1 MPKSKGKKKA
11 HKASGA
17 VGEHTDPFTLL
28 NIDCLNII
36 LAQLT
41 PSDIIRCQM
50 VNKLWRDHLS
60 SWISVFGIRCHWP
73 HLVHEI
79 APLDPELKEKRYK
92 YLAERDDNLKKG
104 KASSCRTY
112 QITTATTTFF
122 KVEGDYVV
130 WLENGAV
137 YYQFL
142 QYRED
147 SSCHPR
153 KQLQLPLGLETDDG
167 EIKFM
172 GLNWEGYLVLS
183 TGSKHDFLNSK
194 LQLRIFAVDLKTGM
208 EMWHWEKCEDTH
220 YIPLLVGKSRIYY
233 LVNNSETHKL
243 AAWDLRTSDVL
254 YETPVTLNID
264 WYRDSCELIRHD
276 GTDILV
282 CLEEDHPND
291 ELDDYLP
298 PPQFVVTLIDGAS
311 GRIIQRFE
319 VEWMF
324 DLRLSALV
332 DGTFAVM
339 GLLSHA
345 TRIVIDVYSSL
356 SNGLFAKIRTD
367 YVKRAPLRRFVTFAL
382 DPCSLCYLD
391 LNGPRGTPL
400 SMIFQECASDDT
412 STLLADR
419 YFRVESQRRITLPR
433 LSRDRKLVTTTMER
447 RRFPQIS
454 PCRWAPIVRFV
465 GEGRIMAVS
474 GCYSRRIGLIF
485 DFNPRRA

>member
-11 HKASGA
+11 QKASDA
-17 VGEHTDPFTLL
+17 VGKHADPFTSL

-41 PSDIIRCQM
+41 PSDIIRCQT

-79 APLDPELKEKRYK
+79 APLDPKLIAKRYK
-92 YLAERDDNLKKG
+92 HLAERDDNLVKG

-147 SSCHPR
+147 SSCHPK

-172 GLNWEGYLVLS
+172 GLNREGYLVLS

-194 LQLRIFAVDLKTGM
+194 LIFAVDLKTGM
-208 EMWHWEKCEDTH
+208 EMWHWEKCENTR
-220 YIPLLVGKSRIYY
+220 YIPLLVGKNRIYY
-233 LVNNSETHKL
+233 LVNDSETHKL

-282 CLEEDHPND
+282 CLQEDDPND

-332 DGTFAVM
+332 DGTFA
-339 GLLSHA
+339 
-345 TRIVIDVYSSL
+345 
-356 SNGLFAKIRTD
+356 IRTD
-367 YVKRAPLRRFVTFAL
+367 YVKH
-382 DPCSLCYLD
+382 

-400 SMIFQECASDDT
+400 STFAWRASVA
-412 STLLADR
+412 LLCHDCL
-419 YFRVESQRRITLPR
+419 ETGNS
-433 LSRDRKLVTTTMER
+433 
-447 RRFPQIS
+447 
-454 PCRWAPIVRFV
+454 
-465 GEGRIMAVS
+465 
-474 GCYSRRIGLIF
+474 
-485 DFNPRRA
+485 